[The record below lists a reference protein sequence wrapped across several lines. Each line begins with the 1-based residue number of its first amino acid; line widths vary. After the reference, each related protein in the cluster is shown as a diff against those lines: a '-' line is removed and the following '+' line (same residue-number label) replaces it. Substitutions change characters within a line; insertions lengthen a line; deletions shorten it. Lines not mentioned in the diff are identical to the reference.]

1 MLSTL
6 QLTER
11 FEDRREIKNIMGKY
25 VTSCLLCRE
34 DTIVDSLFC
43 GRDDISLGF
52 NRGYYVGR
60 QAVKEYDQAVCAA
73 TAEQVQVPAK
83 DFPGAAGQAHPTRSF
98 TALAPSRPSL

>member
-25 VTSCLLCRE
+25 VTNCLLCKE

-43 GRDDISLGF
+43 SRDDISLGF
-52 NRGYYVGR
+52 NHGYYVGR
-60 QAVKEYDQAVCAA
+60 EAVKGYYNAVCAA
-73 TAEQVQVPAK
+73 TEK
-83 DFPGAAGQAHPTRSF
+83 
-98 TALAPSRPSL
+98 

>member
-34 DTIVDSLFC
+34 NTIVDSLFC

-52 NRGYYVGR
+52 NGGYYVGR
-60 QAVKEYDQAVCAA
+60 QAVKEYYEAVCAA
-73 TAEQVQVPAK
+73 TS
-83 DFPGAAGQAHPTRSF
+83 AANSWG
-98 TALAPSRPSL
+98 

>member
-43 GRDDISLGF
+43 R
-52 NRGYYVGR
+52 
-60 QAVKEYDQAVCAA
+60 
-73 TAEQVQVPAK
+73 
-83 DFPGAAGQAHPTRSF
+83 PG
-98 TALAPSRPSL
+98 